1 MGSASTAH
9 STLWMQKQ
17 MQQGIRSLRTWQIS
31 SRQNTWK
38 RASLAEPRGEA
49 FTPILIPTLQART
62 SYEIDGCAI
71 NGSQERLVTR
81 GRVRVVE
88 VFSLNAKL
96 QSRPDLLLL
105 LSLFVA
111 ILLTPVLNQ
120 DNWRRLMLAA
130 VTFIPIV
137 LSIVRLSQI
146 KRWVRPSVLLALGN
160 GGFVVAGN
168 PFPNPTLTGI
178 RWAFLA
184 AFFGLTAAG
193 LFSYLRNSRSVAQAE
208 LYTAVNIYLLL
219 GLLWAAI
226 YLAIDAFSPGS
237 IQIGSH
243 SADRQ
248 TELLYFSL
256 ITLSTVGY
264 GDIVPLSGPARI
276 LTALEGVT
284 GVLYIAT
291 TVAVLVGRF
300 RNESWE

>member
-1 MGSASTAH
+1 VTA
-9 STLWMQKQ
+9 T
-17 MQQGIRSLRTWQIS
+17 
-31 SRQNTWK
+31 N
-38 RASLAEPRGEA
+38 
-49 FTPILIPTLQART
+49 QAHRWHFV
-62 SYEIDGCAI
+62 G
-71 NGSQERLVTR
+71 
-81 GRVRVVE
+81 
-88 VFSLNAKL
+88 VFSLNAKSK
-96 QSRPDLLLL
+96 SRPDLLLL
-105 LSLFVA
+105 LSLLVA

-120 DNWRRLMLAA
+120 DNWRRLVLVA

-146 KRWVRPSVLLALGN
+146 KTWVWPSVLLAVGN
-160 GGFVVAGN
+160 AVFVVAGN
-168 PFPNPTLTGI
+168 TFPSPTLTGI

-184 AFFGLTAAG
+184 AFFGLTATG

-237 IQIGSH
+237 IQIGSQA
-243 SADRQ
+243 ADRQ

-256 ITLSTVGY
+256 ITLTTVGY
-264 GDIVPLSGPARI
+264 GDIVPLSGTARI

-291 TVAVLVGRF
+291 TVAILVGRF

>member
-1 MGSASTAH
+1 
-9 STLWMQKQ
+9 
-17 MQQGIRSLRTWQIS
+17 
-31 SRQNTWK
+31 
-38 RASLAEPRGEA
+38 
-49 FTPILIPTLQART
+49 
-62 SYEIDGCAI
+62 
-71 NGSQERLVTR
+71 
-81 GRVRVVE
+81 VRVVE

-105 LSLFVA
+105 LSLLTA

-120 DNWRRLMLAA
+120 DNWRRLVLVA
-130 VTFIPIV
+130 VTFIPVV

-146 KRWVRPSVLLALGN
+146 KGWVWPSVLLALGN
-160 GGFVVAGN
+160 AVFVVAGN
-168 PFPNPTLTGI
+168 TFPNPTLTGI
-178 RWAFLA
+178 RWAFLG

-219 GLLWAAI
+219 GLLWATI

-237 IQIGSH
+237 IRIGSDP
-243 SADRQ
+243 SDRQ

-264 GDIVPLSGPARI
+264 GDIVPLSGMARI

-291 TVAVLVGRF
+291 TVAFLVGRF